1 MFVFEESRRQKEEKF
16 KEEVARL
23 RRPAQNVRQPRQ
35 RRTKLKYPIT
45 DEEYAY
51 WKQRD
56 LSKLPASE
64 KAKFQ
69 EEGALHLYPTNTKC
83 NQHNYNCLKK
93 MVSTASLPVAKCCA
107 DNSSDAAE
115 SAADQRT
122 GRMPN
127 KLYLAQGQPV
137 LLTRNLWTEC
147 GLVNGARGVVK
158 GMLMDESGD
167 KVRWVAL
174 VHFPDYSGPAFSR
187 NHPKCVPIGQHKHD
201 FKVCDHTYHDPN
213 PKKLILLGV

>member
-1 MFVFEESRRQKEEKF
+1 MIEYSHVPNTIRKRQKD
-16 KEEVARL
+16 ANGCQH
-23 RRPAQNVRQPRQ
+23 PSPPRKSSN
-35 RRTKLKYPIT
+35 TPGSGIGI
-45 DEEYAY
+45 D
-51 WKQRD
+51 
-56 LSKLPASE
+56 
-64 KAKFQ
+64 
-69 EEGALHLYPTNTKC
+69 ALF
-83 NQHNYNCLKK
+83 
-93 MVSTASLPVAKCCA
+93 VVV
-107 DNSSDAAE
+107 DAAE

-187 NHPKCVPIGQHKHD
+187 NHPKCVPIG
-201 FKVCDHTYHDPN
+201 
-213 PKKLILLGV
+213 